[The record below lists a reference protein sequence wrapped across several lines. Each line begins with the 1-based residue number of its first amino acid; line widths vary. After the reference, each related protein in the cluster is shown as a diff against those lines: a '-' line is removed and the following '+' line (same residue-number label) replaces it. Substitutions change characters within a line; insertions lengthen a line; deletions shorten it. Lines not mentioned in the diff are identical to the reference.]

1 MSFSAREDLIAYRW
15 TISDDVGVDVQENVQ
30 QRGVTC
36 HQCVCVRMEVQMN
49 FISPPPPQP
58 KQLGRDQ
65 GENDNKC
72 ARLHIRFLT
81 RWHKHATG
89 ATSDDI

>member
-36 HQCVCVRMEVQMN
+36 HQCVCVCVRMEVQMN
-49 FISPPPPQP
+49 FISPPSPQP

-65 GENDNKC
+65 DENDNKC
-72 ARLHIRFLT
+72 ARLHVRF
-81 RWHKHATG
+81 
-89 ATSDDI
+89 